1 MKLKKLKDTRKQLI
15 TYTGPDQII
24 SSFDLSDQLKY
35 SKDMPVIKS
44 KIPLL
49 DYHLEGGFEGGEL
62 ISLSGPPKTGK
73 TLALQTLTL
82 NFLDQGYKSLW
93 FQYEVTPKRFIE
105 GFKDLP
111 KFYLPQRLEAY
122 NLQWLETRIL
132 EAILKQGIK
141 IVFIDH
147 LHYLFDLVSHGN
159 TSLQIGSVIRAL
171 KQIAVRYNIIIF
183 LAAHMKKVSF
193 EKEPSDEDIRDSSLI
208 GSESD
213 TVLIIWRVPKTDTE
227 AVLKLR
233 YARRSGARDK
243 KIKLIKIDGVLR
255 QTETKDD

>member
-1 MKLKKLKDTRKQLI
+1 MKPQPPDIRKALA
-15 TYTGPDQII
+15 TYKGPDQII
-24 SSFDLSDQLKY
+24 SSFDLSEQLKY
-35 SKDMPVIKS
+35 AKDMPVIKS

-49 DYHLEGGFEGGEL
+49 DYHLEGGFEAGEL

-73 TLALQTLTL
+73 TLLLQSLTL

-105 GFKDLP
+105 GFQDLP
-111 KFYLPQRLEAY
+111 KFYLPQKLEAY
-122 NLQWLETRIL
+122 DLPWIEKRIL

-147 LHYLFDLVSHGN
+147 LHYLFDLIKQN
-159 TSLQIGSVIRAL
+159 TSLQIGSVIRTL
-171 KQIAVRYNIIIF
+171 KQIAVKYNIVIF
-183 LAAHMKKVSF
+183 LACHMKKVTF
-193 EKEPSDEDIRDSSLI
+193 DKEPSDEDIRDSSLI

-227 AVLKLR
+227 AILKLR
-233 YARRSGARDK
+233 YARRSGARDR
-243 KIKLIKIDGVLR
+243 KIKLVKIDGVLR
-255 QTETKDD
+255 QTDHG

>member
-1 MKLKKLKDTRKQLI
+1 LKNNPRDTRKALLD
-15 TYTGPDQII
+15 YKGPDQII
-24 SSFDLSDQLKY
+24 SSFDLSEQLKY
-35 SKDMPVIKS
+35 AKDMPVIKS

-73 TLALQTLTL
+73 SLLMQTLTL

-105 GFKDLP
+105 GFQDLP
-111 KFYLPQRLEAY
+111 KFYLPQKLEAY
-122 NLQWLETRIL
+122 NLDWLKKRIL
-132 EAILKQGIK
+132 EAILKHGIK

-147 LHYLFDLVSHGN
+147 LHYLFDLVKQN
-159 TSLQIGSVIRAL
+159 TSLQIGSVIRTL
-171 KQIAVRYNIIIF
+171 KQIAVKYNLVIF
-183 LAAHMKKVSF
+183 LACHMKKVTF
-193 EKEPSDEDIRDSSLI
+193 DKEPSDEDIRDSSLI

-227 AVLKLR
+227 AILKLR

-243 KIKLIKIDGVLR
+243 KIKLVKIDGVLR
-255 QTETKDD
+255 QTDHE

>member
-1 MKLKKLKDTRKQLI
+1 MKNNPRDTRKALLD
-15 TYTGPDQII
+15 YKGPDQII
-24 SSFDLSDQLKY
+24 SSFDLSEQLKY
-35 SKDMPVIKS
+35 AKDMPVIKS

-73 TLALQTLTL
+73 SLLMQTLTL

-105 GFKDLP
+105 GFQDLP
-111 KFYLPQRLEAY
+111 KFYLPQKLEAY
-122 NLQWLETRIL
+122 NLDWLKKRIL
-132 EAILKQGIK
+132 EAILKHGIK

-147 LHYLFDLVSHGN
+147 LHYLFDLVKQN
-159 TSLQIGSVIRAL
+159 TSLQIGSVIRTL
-171 KQIAVRYNIIIF
+171 KQIAVKYNLVIF
-183 LAAHMKKVSF
+183 LACHMKKVTF
-193 EKEPSDEDIRDSSLI
+193 DKEPSDEDIRDSSLI

-227 AVLKLR
+227 AILKLR

-243 KIKLIKIDGVLR
+243 KIKLVKIDGVVR
-255 QTETKDD
+255 QTDHE

>member
-1 MKLKKLKDTRKQLI
+1 MKNNPRDTRKALLD
-15 TYTGPDQII
+15 YKGPDQII
-24 SSFDLSDQLKY
+24 SSFDLSEQLKY
-35 SKDMPVIKS
+35 AKDMPVIKS

-73 TLALQTLTL
+73 SLLMQTLTL

-105 GFKDLP
+105 GFQDLP
-111 KFYLPQRLEAY
+111 KFYLPQKLEAY
-122 NLQWLETRIL
+122 NLDWLKKRIL
-132 EAILKQGIK
+132 EAILKHGIK

-147 LHYLFDLVSHGN
+147 LHYLFDLVKQN
-159 TSLQIGSVIRAL
+159 TSLQIGSVIRTL
-171 KQIAVRYNIIIF
+171 KQIAVKYNLVIF
-183 LAAHMKKVSF
+183 LACHMKKVTF
-193 EKEPSDEDIRDSSLI
+193 DKEPSDEDIRDSSLI

-213 TVLIIWRVPKTDTE
+213 TVLIIWRVPKTDAE
-227 AVLKLR
+227 AILKLR

-243 KIKLIKIDGVLR
+243 KIKLVKIDGVLR
-255 QTETKDD
+255 QTDHE

>member
-1 MKLKKLKDTRKQLI
+1 MKNNPRDTRKALLD
-15 TYTGPDQII
+15 YKGPDQII
-24 SSFDLSDQLKY
+24 SSFDLSEQLKY
-35 SKDMPVIKS
+35 AKDMPVIKS

-73 TLALQTLTL
+73 SLLMQTLTL

-105 GFKDLP
+105 GFQDLP
-111 KFYLPQRLEAY
+111 KFYLPQKLEAY
-122 NLQWLETRIL
+122 NLDWLKKRIL
-132 EAILKQGIK
+132 EAILKHGIK

-147 LHYLFDLVSHGN
+147 LHYLFDLVKQN
-159 TSLQIGSVIRAL
+159 TSLQIGSVIRTL
-171 KQIAVRYNIIIF
+171 KQIAVKYNLVIF
-183 LAAHMKKVSF
+183 LACHMKKVTF
-193 EKEPSDEDIRDSSLI
+193 DKEPSDEDIRDSSLI

-227 AVLKLR
+227 AILKLR

-243 KIKLIKIDGVLR
+243 KIKLVKIDGVLR
-255 QTETKDD
+255 QTDHE